1 MRNRTS
7 DLRIPRFDAIPPS
20 HRDSMVSEAY
30 YEVPNDTRPTY
41 TARISDVDS
50 FMFVNRVRKMVWY

>member
-20 HRDSMVSEAY
+20 HRDSLVSEAY
-30 YEVPNDTRPTY
+30 YEVPSDTRPTY
-41 TARISDVDS
+41 C
-50 FMFVNRVRKMVWY
+50 